1 MKNSLL
7 DPVKKLRLSVMYRT
21 LVQLIFHNA
30 KKQQACPT
38 IGFGSPNFFR
48 DYAPVITY
56 DDHSTP

>member
-1 MKNSLL
+1 
-7 DPVKKLRLSVMYRT
+7 MYRT

-56 DDHSTP
+56 DDHSTPWFDEIIEILDL